1 MTRGELRAIITADP
15 ERLEALVKE
24 ALLQELQ
31 PILQR
36 IVEEEVQAF
45 LYGTSAEPPQGVL
58 S

>member
-36 IVEEEVQAF
+36 IAEEEVQAF
-45 LYGTSAEPPQGVL
+45 LHGTSAEPPQGVL

>member
-45 LYGTSAEPPQGVL
+45 LHGTTAEPPQGVL

>member
-15 ERLEALVKE
+15 ARLEALVKE

-45 LYGTSAEPPQGVL
+45 LHGTSAEPPQGVL